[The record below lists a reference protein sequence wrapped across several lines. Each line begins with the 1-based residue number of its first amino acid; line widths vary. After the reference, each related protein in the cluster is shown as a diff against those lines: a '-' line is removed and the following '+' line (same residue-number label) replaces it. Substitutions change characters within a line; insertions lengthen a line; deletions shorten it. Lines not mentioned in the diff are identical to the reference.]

1 MRIQK
6 FIAEC
11 GVCSRRAAEE
21 LVAAGKIMVNG
32 SVAEIGMDIDPEN
45 DRVLYSGKRIYIK
58 ATEKQ
63 YFIFYKP
70 RGVITS
76 MKRESEDEKRAI
88 VADFIKR
95 IKGRVYPVGRLDRDS
110 EGILILTDD
119 GEAALRMTH
128 PRYHVNKTYRVTVRG
143 DVSES
148 QLEKLR
154 NGVQLED
161 GLTKPATVVIQSQAS
176 EKGETEDTDLYVA
189 DNVKII
195 KTALHMTISEGK
207 NRQIRRMCEA
217 VGLEV
222 MLLKRIAVGEILL
235 GRLKPG
241 EYRPMTELEKER
253 LLKSL
258 GLTYV
263 APEKKAKPV
272 VETKHGKPI
281 HRHGREKSV
290 NERRFIKQIKK
301 LK

>member
-32 SVAEIGMDIDPEN
+32 SVAEIGMDVDPEN

-143 DVSES
+143 DFSES

-154 NGVQLED
+154 
-161 GLTKPATVVIQSQAS
+161 TVFSS
-176 EKGETEDTDLYVA
+176 KTDLL
-189 DNVKII
+189 NPQQ
-195 KTALHMTISEGK
+195 LLFSL
-207 NRQIRRMCEA
+207 RR
-217 VGLEV
+217 
-222 MLLKRIAVGEILL
+222 LKR
-235 GRLKPG
+235 
-241 EYRPMTELEKER
+241 
-253 LLKSL
+253 
-258 GLTYV
+258 
-263 APEKKAKPV
+263 AKQRIRIFMLQ
-272 VETKHGKPI
+272 TM
-281 HRHGREKSV
+281 
-290 NERRFIKQIKK
+290 
-301 LK
+301 